1 MKSHSTASARLP
13 DFVEPM
19 KAKLVEDMQP
29 GNWIT
34 GSLLSSF
41 TVPSQ
46 RSRRGAKRYSGR
58 KQRRSMRPAGP
69 YSPGGVLMLAINR
82 LERFGV
88 SRSTLYRNAAGS
100 ESPKMLMMYAQSV
113 STSSM

>member
-19 KAKLVEDMQP
+19 KAKLVEGMQP

-58 KQRRSMRPAGP
+58 KHLEVDATGRTLFAWRSPDAGHQQTAEIRR
-69 YSPGGVLMLAINR
+69 LAINA
-82 LERFGV
+82 LSKCSG
-88 SRSTLYRNAAGS
+88 SRVA
-100 ESPKMLMMYAQSV
+100 
-113 STSSM
+113 